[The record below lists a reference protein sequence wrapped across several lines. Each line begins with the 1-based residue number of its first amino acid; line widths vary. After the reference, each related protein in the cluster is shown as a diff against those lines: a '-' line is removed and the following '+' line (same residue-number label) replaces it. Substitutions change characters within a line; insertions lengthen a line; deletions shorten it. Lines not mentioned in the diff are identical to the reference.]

1 MNIEVILLSLLIS
14 FLWGISPIIHK
25 FIFNNKPISP
35 ITMMVSGSAIYFACS
50 FIYFTMNRKV
60 VMNDLKNMDRTTLF
74 LLIFGAI
81 IAGFFANLLYFRVI
95 KNHASYLVSALVF
108 SSPFFTLLFS
118 YFLLKE
124 EINLTSMLGVMLIVL
139 GVILLAWKSKP
150 KTVAKMKDTS
160 ITRTS
165 GPFMKRE

>member
-1 MNIEVILLSLLIS
+1 MNVEVVLLSLLIS

-35 ITMMVSGSAIYFACS
+35 ITMMVSGSAVYFACS
-50 FIYFTMNRKV
+50 FIYFTMNHKV
-60 VMNDLKNMDRTTLF
+60 VLNDLKHMDSTTIMLVVF
-74 LLIFGAI
+74 SAV
-81 IAGFFANLLYFRVI
+81 IAGFFANYLYFNVI

-124 EINLTSMLGVMLIVL
+124 DISLTSLIGVMLIVL
-139 GVILLAWKSKP
+139 GVILLAVKAKP
-150 KTVAKMKDTS
+150 KTVAKMKNAA
-160 ITRTS
+160 IIRTGGGS
-165 GPFMKRE
+165 S